1 MGTVWNWEIS
11 WWALLLAHRS
21 FLYEVVREMP
31 HLSLMRFLLFVATLL
46 LSGVNIRFARY
57 GGRKVPHYVGAT
69 AIQQFVNFSELL
81 YYGVWARF
89 ISQLYFVWVFMCDF
103 ETKFRQSVFDDLD
116 LVTMMIKGHYRCCYA
131 TDSNNN
137 VLTRVMTTCHA
148 IAYVGGGE

>member
-1 MGTVWNWEIS
+1 
-11 WWALLLAHRS
+11 
-21 FLYEVVREMP
+21 
-31 HLSLMRFLLFVATLL
+31 
-46 LSGVNIRFARY
+46 
-57 GGRKVPHYVGAT
+57 
-69 AIQQFVNFSELL
+69 
-81 YYGVWARF
+81 
-89 ISQLYFVWVFMCDF
+89 MCDF